1 MATKRFDVVTIGGA
15 TVDVFID
22 TEYSSVF
29 IDSRS
34 LKEKLMAYPIGAKI
48 KIDRI
53 NFSTGG
59 GGTNCASGFSKMG
72 LRTGFLGCIGN
83 DDNGKAIINSLRN
96 DKVAFLGNI
105 TKRPSGYS
113 VILDSIK
120 HDRTILTFRGS
131 NEFLDISKKG
141 FEKINSKWF
150 HFSALTGKSLDTLK
164 KIAGLC
170 KKSKIPY
177 SFNIATYLAKEGFE
191 TTKEIIEGCDVFILN
206 KEEASLILGEE
217 GTEIQMLRK
226 LISKGAKSCI
236 ITDGPKGI
244 YAIDKEL
251 NYHRLKAHRV
261 KVVEST
267 GAGDSFCTGFVT
279 GLIKEQDFLTSLKIG
294 LANSE
299 ANIQIKGA
307 KEGLLD
313 YKNALKA
320 IKKEYY

>member
-1 MATKRFDVVTIGGA
+1 MASKRFDVVTIGGA

-22 TEYSSVF
+22 TEFSSIF
-29 IDSRS
+29 IDSAS

-48 KIDRI
+48 KIDKI

-83 DDNGKAIINSLRN
+83 DENANAIVKSLRK
-96 DKVAFLGNI
+96 DKIVFLG
-105 TKRPSGYS
+105 TVVKRPSGYS
-113 VILDSIK
+113 LILDSIK

-141 FEKINSKWF
+141 FEKINSRWF
-150 HFSALTGKSLDTLK
+150 HFSALTGRSLETLK
-164 KIAGLC
+164 KVAGLC
-170 KKSKIPY
+170 KKADIPY
-177 SFNIATYLAKEGFE
+177 SFNISTYLAKEGFE
-191 TTKEIIEGCDVFILN
+191 KTKEIIEGCDVFILN
-206 KEEASLILGEE
+206 KEEATLILNGQ
-217 GTEIQMLRK
+217 GTDIQMLRK

-267 GAGDSFCTGFVT
+267 GAGDSFCAGFVT
-279 GLIKEQDFLTSLKIG
+279 GLIRGQDFLTSLKIG

-313 YKNALKA
+313 YKSALRT
-320 IKKEYY
+320 IKKENY

>member
-1 MATKRFDVVTIGGA
+1 MTTQKLDVVTVGGA
-15 TVDVFID
+15 TVDVFVD
-22 TEYSSVF
+22 TEYSSVS
-29 IDSRS
+29 INSKS

-48 KIDRI
+48 KINHI

-59 GGTNCASGFSKMG
+59 GGTNCACGFAKMG
-72 LRTGFLGCIGN
+72 LKTGFLGCVGIDENGN
-83 DDNGKAIINSLRN
+83 AIVESLKKY
-96 DKVAFLGNI
+96 KVKFLGN
-105 TKRPSGYS
+105 KVRKPSGYS

-131 NEFLDISKKG
+131 NEFLEISKKN
-141 FEKINSKWF
+141 FDNIKSKWV
-150 HFSALTGKSLDTLK
+150 HLSALTGKSLETLK
-164 KIAGLC
+164 KIARMC

-206 KEEASLILGEE
+206 KEEATLVLNGEE
-217 GTEIQMLRK
+217 TEIQMLRK

-236 ITDGPKGI
+236 ITDGPRGI
-244 YAIDKEL
+244 YAIDNEL

-267 GAGDSFCTGFVT
+267 GAGDSFCAGFIT
-279 GLIKEQDFLTSLKIG
+279 GLIKKNDFFTSLKIG
-294 LANSE
+294 LVNSE

-313 YKNALKA
+313 YKKALKI
-320 IKKEYY
+320 IKDPTY